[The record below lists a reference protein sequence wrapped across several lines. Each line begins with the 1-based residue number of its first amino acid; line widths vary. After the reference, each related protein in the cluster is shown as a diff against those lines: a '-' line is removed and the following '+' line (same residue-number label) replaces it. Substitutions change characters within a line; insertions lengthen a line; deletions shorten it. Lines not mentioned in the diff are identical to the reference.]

1 MLIVAFGIFFAGA
14 FTVLVTEPH
23 FRERRVSSRFNNH
36 LQKTFEPID
45 EPPQVRRV
53 CGYLVGGNSWKK

>member
-1 MLIVAFGIFFAGA
+1 MLIIAMGFMIAAALTLVAASDKISWW
-14 FTVLVTEPH
+14 
-23 FRERRVSSRFNNH
+23 RRARYDDHS
-36 LQKTFEPID
+36 QKTFKPVD

>member
-1 MLIVAFGIFFAGA
+1 MLIIAMGFLITAALTIVAASDKISWW
-14 FTVLVTEPH
+14 
-23 FRERRVSSRFNNH
+23 RRARYDDRS
-36 LQKTFEPID
+36 QKAFEPVY